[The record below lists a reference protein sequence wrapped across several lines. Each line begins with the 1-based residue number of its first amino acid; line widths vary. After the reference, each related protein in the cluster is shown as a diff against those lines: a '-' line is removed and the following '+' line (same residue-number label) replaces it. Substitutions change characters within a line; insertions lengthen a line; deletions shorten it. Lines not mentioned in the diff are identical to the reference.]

1 MTPVTRSMSQRIA
14 DLTDSPVVLTPFNQ
28 SPAQH
33 PVQLPTSH
41 PPTQDPPSHTM
52 STNST
57 PPPDPSANPATQ
69 VDPPSV
75 PPSQPPV
82 DVTTLLA
89 LLNANNANQQ
99 HQQNTTLLAAIEA
112 LTQSRSE
119 PKLELTNPEKFN
131 GTSDK
136 KLQPFFFT
144 CELNFDTNP
153 RHFATDERKIQY
165 AIAHFADT
173 PLVWVRTQSAL
184 QPRPDFFSTWKL
196 FKEKITKMYGIQ
208 DPSSAAASGLDNLYM
223 RENHKCNR
231 YVADFLAL
239 STQLNWGDDVLEHIF
254 FRHLPQRLRTEII
267 RAGRRSGFEALKEQ
281 ALALDRNYWEVVEE
295 SKTTTTQAQQTNNK
309 SNNNNNN
316 TNNKNK
322 NKSDSPSKSS
332 TNSGSGNG
340 NSSSSDASK
349 NSGKNGKKD
358 LTNVLVNGRLKPD
371 VRQHRIDNDLCL
383 YCGKKGHKAPECNL
397 RAHNQANKDN
407 NNNNNNT
414 QKARAATTV
423 PDKKAEASAPTS
435 STTLV
440 SGN

>member
-1 MTPVTRSMSQRIA
+1 MTPITRSMSHHIA
-14 DLTDSPVVLTPFNQ
+14 ELTDSPIVLSPLHSNTH
-28 SPAQH
+28 SPATHQI
-33 PVQLPTSH
+33 PLLTNPPIQEPTS
-41 PPTQDPPSHTM
+41 QTM
-52 STNST
+52 SANPT
-57 PPPDPSANPATQ
+57 PPPANPATP
-69 VDPPSV
+69 VDPPPM
-75 PPSQPPV
+75 PPPQPPINV
-82 DVTTLLA
+82 ATLLA

-99 HQQNTTLLAAIEA
+99 QQQNTTLLAAIEA

-267 RAGRRSGFEALKEQ
+267 CARRRSGFEALKEQ
-281 ALALDRNYWEVVEE
+281 ALALDHNYWEVVEE
-295 SKTTTTQAQQTNNK
+295 SKTNTTQGQQTNNK
-309 SNNNNNN
+309 LNSNNNN
-316 TNNKNK
+316 NNKNK
-322 NKSDSPSKSS
+322 NKSDS
-332 TNSGSGNG
+332 
-340 NSSSSDASK
+340 
-349 NSGKNGKKD
+349 
-358 LTNVLVNGRLKPD
+358 
-371 VRQHRIDNDLCL
+371 
-383 YCGKKGHKAPECNL
+383 
-397 RAHNQANKDN
+397 NK
-407 NNNNNNT
+407 
-414 QKARAATTV
+414 
-423 PDKKAEASAPTS
+423 TS
-435 STTLV
+435 SN
-440 SGN
+440 S